1 MDYYIQT
8 HFETVTKTYLQRGI
22 ELKIGDRKALKIII
36 NARIT
41 GTLFVD
47 ANFNIFSYDSLG
59 NAFYITFGKK
69 NGKKQYDGT
78 HVFTIDVSKINC
90 YNYIQVSEDAI
101 LNHITLN
108 NLTVEF
114 EESFRS
120 IDYKSYKANI
130 SKYIY

>member
-59 NAFYITFGKK
+59 NVFYINFGKSD
-69 NGKKQYDGT
+69 GKKQYDGT
-78 HVFTIDVSKINC
+78 HVFTIDVSKIKC

-101 LNHITLN
+101 LNHISLN

-114 EESFRS
+114 EESFQS
-120 IDYKSYKANI
+120 IDYKSFKSSI
-130 SKYIY
+130 SKYIN